1 MVETLLTSIEDNG
14 VATVTL
20 NRADVHNAF
29 NDDLIWE
36 LDNAFKKLGQNPDV
50 RAVILTGSGKSFS
63 AGADLNWM
71 KAAASYTEEQN
82 KRDAMNLSGMLASLN
97 NCPKPTIAIV
107 NGATFGGGVG
117 LVSCCDM
124 AIAVDTA
131 KFSLSEV
138 RLGLTP
144 ATISPYV
151 IAAIGERS
159 ARRYF
164 LTAERFSAATA
175 KELGLVSELAPSLQ
189 DAFSLANQMVK
200 NILGGAPKA
209 QAEAKD
215 LIAFVKGKEIS
226 EELRAA
232 TADRIAA
239 RRASPEGKE
248 GLTAFLEKRKPNW
261 IKDKK
266 GEDA

>member
-1 MVETLLTSIEDNG
+1 MVDTLLTSIDERG

-36 LDNAFKKLGQNPDV
+36 LNNAFTKLGANDDV
-50 RAVILTGSGKSFS
+50 RAIVLTGAGKSFS

-71 KAAASYTEEQN
+71 KEAASYTEEQN
-82 KRDAMNLSGMLASLN
+82 MRDALTLSGMLSTLN

-117 LVSCCDM
+117 LVSCCDV
-124 AIAVDTA
+124 AIAVEDA

-151 IAAIGERS
+151 VAAIGSRA

-164 LTAERFSAATA
+164 LTAERFDAFEARRI
-175 KELGLVSELAPSLQ
+175 GLVHEIAPTLQ
-189 DAFSLANQMVK
+189 EACSRAHVFLK
-200 NILGGAPKA
+200 NILAGAPNA
-209 QAEAKD
+209 QKEAKD
-215 LIAFVKGKEIS
+215 LIFAVTGREITD
-226 EELRAA
+226 ELRTD
-232 TADRIAA
+232 TARRIAE
-239 RRASPEGKE
+239 RRASDEGRE
-248 GLTAFLEKRKPNW
+248 GLSAFLEKRKPVW
-261 IKDKK
+261 SV
-266 GEDA
+266 DA

>member
-1 MVETLLTSIEDNG
+1 MCDVKPLLTSIDDRG

-36 LDNAFKKLGQNPDV
+36 LNNAFTKLGENPDV
-50 RAVILTGSGKSFS
+50 RAIVLTGAGKSFS

-71 KAAASYTEEQN
+71 KAAASYTDEQN
-82 KRDAMNLSGMLASLN
+82 MRDALTLSDMLAALN
-97 NCPKPTIAIV
+97 TCPKPTIAIV

-117 LVSCCDM
+117 LVSCCDI
-124 AIAVDTA
+124 AIAVDDA

-151 IAAIGERS
+151 VAAIGERA

-164 LTAERFSAATA
+164 LSAERFDAQEARRI
-175 KELGLVSELAPSLQ
+175 GLVHETAPSLQ
-189 DAFSLANQMVK
+189 EAFSQAHIFLK
-200 NILGGAPKA
+200 NILAGAPEA
-209 QAEAKD
+209 QHQAKD
-215 LIAFVKGKEIS
+215 LVAFVTGKPIDA
-226 EELRAA
+226 ELRRH
-232 TADRIAA
+232 TAQRIAS
-239 RRASPEGKE
+239 RRASDEGKE
-248 GLTAFLEKRKPNW
+248 GLSAFLEKRKPNW
-261 IKDKK
+261 SV
-266 GEDA
+266 EA

>member
-1 MVETLLTSIEDNG
+1 MCDVKPLLCSIDDRG

-36 LDNAFKKLGQNPDV
+36 LKNAFKTLGENTDV
-50 RAVILTGSGKSFS
+50 RAIVLTGAGKSFS

-71 KAAASYTEEQN
+71 KAAAEYTDEQN
-82 KRDAMNLSGMLASLN
+82 KRDAIALSEMLSTIN
-97 NCPKPTIAIV
+97 GCPKPTIAIV

-117 LVSCCDM
+117 LVSCCDI
-124 AIAVDTA
+124 AIAVDDA

-151 IAAIGERS
+151 VAAIGERQ

-164 LTAERFSAATA
+164 LTAERFDAAEA
-175 KELGLVSELAPSLQ
+175 LRIGLVHETAPSLQ
-189 DAFSLANQMVK
+189 EAFSKAHIFLK
-200 NILGGAPKA
+200 NILAGAPGAQRDAKA
-209 QAEAKD
+209 
-215 LIAFVKGKEIS
+215 LVSVVKNKPIT
-226 EELRAA
+226 EELRTN
-232 TADRIAA
+232 TAERIAK
-239 RRASPEGKE
+239 RRASVEGKE
-248 GLTAFLEKRKPNW
+248 GLSAFLEKRKPEW
-261 IKDKK
+261 SI
-266 GEDA
+266 DA

>member
-1 MVETLLTSIEDNG
+1 MTNPLLTSIEDNG

-20 NRADVHNAF
+20 NRPELHNAF

-36 LDNAFKKLGQNPDV
+36 LNNVFTKLGENDEV
-50 RAVILTGSGKSFS
+50 RAIVLTGAGKSFS

-71 KAAASYTEEQN
+71 KEAASYTNEQN
-82 KRDAMNLSGMLASLN
+82 LRDAQNLSDMLAAVN

-117 LVSCCDM
+117 LVSCCDI
-124 AIAVDTA
+124 AIGVYGSM
-131 KFSLSEV
+131 FSLSEV

-164 LTAERFSAATA
+164 LTAERFTA
-175 KELGLVSELAPSLQ
+175 EEAKNIGLVHEVAPSLQ
-189 DAFSLANQMVK
+189 EAFTRANALIK
-200 NILGGAPKA
+200 NILAGAPGA
-209 QAEAKD
+209 QADAKD
-215 LIAFVKGKEIS
+215 LIASVAGQEIT
-226 EELRAA
+226 ETLRTDTAQRI
-232 TADRIAA
+232 ADR
-239 RRASPEGKE
+239 RGSPEGQE

-261 IKDKK
+261 SADK
-266 GEDA
+266 